1 VALLSHTFTGDRGC
15 RMRGRVRIPLLV
27 ALLCASATA
36 AHAQTQ
42 VSEVS
47 LKSAFLYK
55 FIHYTDWPDEAL
67 GASADAIAICV
78 IEEDTLAQA
87 LEAAVSGRMSHER
100 PVIVRRIADAGG
112 LGGCHVLFVGSI
124 DPTRLQ
130 KILDRAAAQPT
141 LTIGDV
147 EGFAR
152 RGGMINFT
160 RRGSRL
166 GFEINRGSV
175 RRAGLNLSSQLL
187 KLAELVPDESGGG

>member
-1 VALLSHTFTGDRGC
+1 
-15 RMRGRVRIPLLV
+15 MRGRLRIPLLV
-27 ALLCASATA
+27 ALLCASTTA
-36 AHAQTQ
+36 VHAQTQ

-55 FIHYTDWPDEAL
+55 FIHYTDWPDQAL
-67 GASADAIAICV
+67 GADADPIAICV
-78 IEEDTLAQA
+78 IEQDALAES
-87 LEAAVSGRMSHER
+87 LEAAASGRMAHEH

-112 LGGCHVLFVGSI
+112 LAGCHVLFVGSL
-124 DPTRLQ
+124 DPTRLAR
-130 KILDRAAAQPT
+130 LLERASAQPT
-141 LTIGDV
+141 LTIGDA

-160 RRGSRL
+160 RRGPRL